1 VANGITPAEFTADE
15 DLGLLLLL
23 RAADVAPQVRSVVDD
38 SVEKKTAIAV
48 LRRVA
53 KRAAEAGTGAVD
65 SMSRNG
71 TSMRLRDVGDSFNAR
86 DLRDLRLIFGIA
98 EPAHVGPLGSF
109 PAERP
114 LSRIWPETTAPQPST
129 ATPDPSFVDNGD
141 GTITVRT

>member
-1 VANGITPAEFTADE
+1 MANGITPAEFTTDE

-23 RAADVAPQVRSVVDD
+23 RAAEVAPQVRTVVDNSD
-38 SVEKKTAIAV
+38 EKKTAIAV

-71 TSMRLRDVGDSFNAR
+71 TSMRLRDVGDSFNTR

-109 PAERP
+109 PVERP
-114 LSRIWPETTAPQPST
+114 LSRIWPESIDSPAYSASPG
-129 ATPDPSFVDNGD
+129 PSFLDNGD